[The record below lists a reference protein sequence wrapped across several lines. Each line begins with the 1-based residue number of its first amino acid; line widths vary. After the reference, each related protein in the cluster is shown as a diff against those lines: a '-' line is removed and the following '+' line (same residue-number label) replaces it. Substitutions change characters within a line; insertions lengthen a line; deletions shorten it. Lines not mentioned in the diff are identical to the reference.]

1 MLVVLELLELGD
13 VSAVIFTVE
22 VGAGVLRACLRVR
35 MVLGALGCAEGQR
48 MIQDLGLGV
57 RLLTIHAV
65 WTVLSHLH
73 YFLTTWSCIGLHVG
87 TRNWEVVQFSLL
99 VEYST
104 SEIGVNVGVP
114 ALMLSIT
121 RQPHRHI
128 NAIVPHLFRLWSI
141 CE

>member
-1 MLVVLELLELGD
+1 MLVVLKLLELRD

-35 MVLGALGCAEGQR
+35 MVSGALSCAEGQR
-48 MIQDLGLGV
+48 MIQNLCLSV
-57 RLLTIHAV
+57 RLLTINTV
-65 WTVLSHLH
+65 WTILSHLH
-73 YFLTTWSCIGLHVG
+73 YFLAARGCIGLHVG
-87 TRNWEVVQFSLL
+87 TRNWVVVEFSLL
-99 VEYST
+99 VEYSS

-121 RQPHRHI
+121 RQPRRHI